1 MTEEPGLVS
10 EGAHWAAHQYHRQAA
25 DLHRLAAHHFAA
37 AARNQSAPAEADK
50 ADDIQ
55 GAGYQ
60 AYLAYGHPIQSV
72 SYAKEAASRDE
83 EGDDDELEAEE
94 SQQYCFYV
102 RCAVNST
109 RVCPSKVWGAL
120 DSIGGRF

>member
-10 EGAHWAAHQYHRQAA
+10 EDAHSVAHEYHMQAA

-37 AARNQSAPAEADK
+37 AARNQSVPAEADK

-83 EGDDDELEAEE
+83 EGDRDELEAEE

-109 RVCPSKVWGAL
+109 RVCPSKAWGVL
-120 DSIGGRF
+120 DSTHGRF